1 MSEVQDLCIS
11 FDDILNTD
19 DEADQ
24 DAIILLTV
32 AGAGN
37 PVTVNVSAGDN
48 LATINAAIVEALDE
62 ADESSNYEVEIVD
75 DCVRITWDAGVNQ
88 PTVTGAVVAANPTE
102 VQTVT
107 ISGANVDAGVAS
119 LVFGGYS
126 VTANLAA
133 AATSA
138 QAATALAN
146 AINTADGSAN
156 IVNATVVGSVIT
168 LEYFGTTDPALAVS
182 GFASSNTTLDGVTV
196 TTTPF
201 AAFAPGFDGS
211 TIVITEGA
219 AEINPALGYDIFD
232 VTDIVGQPGP
242 GYFLNTQQLHN
253 GEYAAVDALVDQL
266 TNGVTLIDRL
276 AGVPSEFAYST
287 AQLAPAGNELGRLQE
302 MVTAADNTSQT
313 AANTHLVITVDNNPG
328 DPDGTVGR
336 FYQVNDGIA
345 SRDATVTFLGT
356 VVLGGY
362 DVNDNPLY
370 KNPIGNWDAMT
381 IANFTYQT
389 PTQLMATYEGGLI

>member
-1 MSEVQDLCIS
+1 
-11 FDDILNTD
+11 
-19 DEADQ
+19 
-24 DAIILLTV
+24 
-32 AGAGN
+32 
-37 PVTVNVSAGDN
+37 
-48 LATINAAIVEALDE
+48 
-62 ADESSNYEVEIVD
+62 
-75 DCVRITWDAGVNQ
+75 
-88 PTVTGAVVAANPTE
+88 
-102 VQTVT
+102 
-107 ISGANVDAGVAS
+107 
-119 LVFGGYS
+119 

-168 LEYFGTTDPALAVS
+168 LEYFGTTDPASAVS